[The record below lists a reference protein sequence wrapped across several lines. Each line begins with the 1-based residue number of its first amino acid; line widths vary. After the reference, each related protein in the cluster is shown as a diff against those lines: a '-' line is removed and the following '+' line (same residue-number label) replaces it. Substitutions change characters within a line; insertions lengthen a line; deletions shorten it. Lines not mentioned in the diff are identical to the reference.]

1 MSYQS
6 TPSNSTPD
14 GTPRLR
20 LLDQVRE
27 TIRRKY
33 CSRRTGEAY
42 VHWIKRFIYFTGKRH
57 PAALGGPEVTA
68 SLGDLVMTY
77 PLCCCN

>member
-6 TPSNSTPD
+6 TLSNSTSD

-27 TIRRKY
+27 TIRRKHY
-33 CSRRTGEAY
+33 SRRTGEAY
-42 VHWIKRFIYFTGKRH
+42 VHWIKRFINSSTIGIPRQARRKSPH
-57 PAALGGPEVTA
+57 LSAIW
-68 SLGDLVMTY
+68 
-77 PLCCCN
+77 

>member
-20 LLDQVRE
+20 LFDQVRE

-33 CSRRTGEAY
+33 YSRRTGEAY
-42 VHWIKRFIYFTGKRH
+42 VHWIKRFINFIDNRH
-57 PAALGGPEVTA
+57 PAPGAPEVTT
-68 SLGDLVMTY
+68 SLGDLVMRY

>member
-20 LLDQVRE
+20 LPDQVRK
-27 TIRRKY
+27 TIRRKHY
-33 CSRRTGEAY
+33 GRHTEEAY
-42 VHWIKRFIYFTGKRH
+42 IYWIKRFINSSTIGIPRQARRKSPH
-57 PAALGGPEVTA
+57 LSAIW
-68 SLGDLVMTY
+68 
-77 PLCCCN
+77 

>member
-20 LLDQVRE
+20 LLDRVRE
-27 TIRRKY
+27 TIRRKCY
-33 CSRRTGEAY
+33 SRRTGEAY
-42 VHWIKRFIYFTGKRH
+42 VHWIKPFIYFTGKRH
-57 PAALGGPEVTA
+57 PAPGAPEVTA
-68 SLGDLVMTY
+68 FLGDLVMTY